1 VATEAGRNGDDSLDG
16 EEAREEVKGEL
27 RALERFKTCVDI
39 RRYAAVRPWKDG
51 ALRATFVG
59 ALGKSTCRLN
69 EVMLWCVV
77 YKRQESDT
85 VNEGQT
91 KLAAH
96 AFAAGRMPSKLK
108 KGPPRRRCPPRL
120 LPRRPGHA
128 RSKEFDLG
136 RRHQHHLAVANHTFD
151 MNLFRPL
158 ARLAARPSS
167 IIPTPFTRAISST
180 PLPAAPIT
188 SRRGGALELGDWI
201 GRLGDKSNGPP
212 GIELDVGP
220 PQPHRMHVY
229 ATKHNTHITFTQPP
243 RKDPANP
250 GKQVDVLMS
259 LSAGNI
265 GFKKAGRGSYDA
277 AYQLAAFVL
286 KQIQERGLMRDL
298 HSLEVVMRGFGKG
311 REAVT
316 KALLGSEGYLVR
328 NKISSVKD
336 ATRLKFGGSRS
347 PKPRRLG

>member
-1 VATEAGRNGDDSLDG
+1 MVATEAGRKGDDSLDG
-16 EEAREEVKGEL
+16 VEATEEIKGEFA
-27 RALERFKTCVDI
+27 ALERFKTFVDI
-39 RRYAAVRPWKDG
+39 RRYAAVRPWKAG
-51 ALRATFVG
+51 ALRTTFAG

-69 EVMLWCVV
+69 EVMLWCEV
-77 YKRQESDT
+77 YERQES
-85 VNEGQT
+85 ERPFLLQT
-91 KLAAH
+91 
-96 AFAAGRMPSKLK
+96 RR
-108 KGPPRRRCPPRL
+108 PRFRRWPNVRAQKRRTGHRLPPRL
-120 LPRRPGHA
+120 LRRPSSIQEIRPA
-128 RSKEFDLG
+128 K
-136 RRHQHHLAVANHTFD
+136 HQSLSLRPVANHTSN
-151 MNLFRPL
+151 MNVFRPL
-158 ARLAARPSS
+158 ARLAARPTTV
-167 IIPTPFTRAISST
+167 IPSPFTRAISST

-188 SRRGGALELGDWI
+188 SRRGGTLELGDWI

-212 GIELDVGP
+212 GIDAIDLGT

-243 RKDPANP
+243 KKDPANP

-298 HSLEVVMRGFGKG
+298 QSLEVVMRGFGKG